1 MARPTSTR
9 VNGGTYCQ
17 PPPPMQCSTAPP
29 LLRSSFGAR
38 CMLHARG
45 MLRSG
50 VRCCQRHPLSRDS
63 PATARGVDEEKGKRG
78 HKGKSTTDRPRPPTS
93 VQRPT
98 LPLRSRRKTTRHR
111 HVGNLTH
118 VLLVWDT
125 AVRSTTSGRQSQAC
139 AAPHVAVRVSHHL
152 CHRGAT
158 AEVHRHSRVAI
169 WHVADADKANDTAR
183 VASQAVRD
191 AIRTATEA
199 ARAVARPESPPVFVL
214 CTSSRVTA
222 APAAPVTSLL
232 WAP

>member
-1 MARPTSTR
+1 MGGHTVNPRRP
-9 VNGGTYCQ
+9 
-17 PPPPMQCSTAPP
+17 CSVRPP
-29 LLRSSFGAR
+29 LPFSDRHSVRAACCMHGVCCGPAFGA
-38 CMLHARG
+38 ARD
-45 MLRSG
+45 
-50 VRCCQRHPLSRDS
+50 HPLSRDS

-152 CHRGAT
+152 CHRGTT
-158 AEVHRHSRVAI
+158 AEVDGHSRVAI

-199 ARAVARPESPPVFVL
+199 ARAVARPDSPPVFVL